1 VQRNFG
7 LLKKILPAL
16 SKAVEKTYV
25 IAENFPICAN
35 AGVLGVC
42 ILPFLAFPCWRAMDK
57 YNVGIVGLARPGK
70 RYAEETQQ
78 SGAGH
83 LYAAWEVHKE

>member
-7 LLKKILPAL
+7 LLKKYSRPLDWPL
-16 SKAVEKTYV
+16 KKPYV

-70 RYAEETQQ
+70 RHAEETQQ